1 MPPQK
6 RRNKVDCEI
15 DIALSIKL
23 KEFRQQWKTLVGQD
37 ISQIEMTK
45 IFGEF
50 GKLDLKGVIEF
61 RRQNHE

>member
-6 RRNKVDCEI
+6 RRNKAACKV
-15 DIALSIKL
+15 DIALVIKL
-23 KEFRQQWKTLVGQD
+23 KEFRQQWKSLFGEE

-50 GKLDLKGVIEF
+50 GKLDLKGVMEF